1 MGAMSACS
9 RVGHP
14 SWVILNIR
22 LTPPLPLPHTSGVEA
37 RSTKRRWVTHAD
49 SLTSDSRTFPLPTHY
64 ATILAKVRYRFRLP
78 LTSLS
83 SRSIF
88 PRVFN
93 SKH

>member
-22 LTPPLPLPHTSGVEA
+22 LMPQLPLPHTSGVEA

-49 SLTSDSRTFPLPTHY
+49 SLTSDSRTFPLPT
-64 ATILAKVRYRFRLP
+64 TGSLQVP
-78 LTSLS
+78 LSADQSLITFYFS
-83 SRSIF
+83 SR
-88 PRVFN
+88 V
-93 SKH
+93 

>member
-22 LTPPLPLPHTSGVEA
+22 PMPPLPLPHTSGVEA

-49 SLTSDSRTFPLPTHY
+49 SLTSDSRTFPLPTHF
-64 ATILAKVRYRFRLP
+64 AAFLAKVRYRFRLA

-88 PRVFN
+88 PRVCN
-93 SKH
+93 TKH